1 MKHLTLPAS
10 CLLLTALLVCPG
22 CKKADSTTATFDQRN
37 TMNRW
42 AVQDY
47 FDQQRDQAILTQHTL
62 YPYHFQANASELNEL
77 GMRDLLVLA
86 SHYREAP
93 GRLNLQQ
100 GDASDALY
108 EARVAHVK
116 DSLAQA
122 GVDAQRV
129 TIADDLPGGSG
140 VPADRVLVILGADVA
155 VPSYPEGK
163 VPEQRQG
170 FTTRT
175 TGGSR

>member
-1 MKHLTLPAS
+1 MKHLTFSAS
-10 CLLLTALLVCPG
+10 LLLLTALLVCPG
-22 CKKADSTTATFDQRN
+22 CKKPDSTTGTFDQRN

-42 AVQDY
+42 VVQDY
-47 FDQQRDQAILTQHTL
+47 FDQQSEQAILTQHTL
-62 YPYHFQANASELNEL
+62 YPYHFHANASELNDL
-77 GMRDLLVLA
+77 GMRDLHVLA

-108 EARVAHVK
+108 EARIAHVK
-116 DSLAQA
+116 TGLNRA

-140 VPADRVLVILGADVA
+140 VPGDRVLVILGADVA

-170 FTTRT
+170 FSTRT
-175 TGGSR
+175 TGGTR